1 MVVFPNAKIN
11 LGLQIIS
18 KRNDGFHNIETCF
31 YPVNWTD
38 ALEIL
43 PSPKLQL
50 STSGL
55 NISGNIDSKLTPQQ
69 NLCLKA
75 YHSLKKEHDLPS
87 VHIHLHKGIPVGAG
101 LGGGSADAAFTIKT
115 LNDVFKLGLSL
126 KKMEEHASTLG
137 SDCAFFIK
145 GTPMFAREK
154 GDVFEPINID
164 LKGYYCV
171 LIYPG
176 ISISTS
182 EAYNSIIPTCL
193 PSNKPTSGRQEI
205 PENSIKK
212 IISSDISQWK
222 DVLKN
227 DFERPVFAKYPQL
240 ARLKDKLYDYGAIYA
255 SMSGSG
261 SSVYGIFD
269 REIDPD
275 ILGFD
280 NYIVKRVSL

>member
-11 LGLQIIS
+11 LGLHIIS
-18 KRNDGFHNIETCF
+18 KRDDGFHNIETCF

-38 ALEIL
+38 ALEIM
-43 PSPKLQL
+43 PSSKLQL
-50 STSGL
+50 SITGL
-55 NISGNIDSKLTPQQ
+55 NIADSKSKKGTDV
-69 NLCLKA
+69 NLCTKA
-75 YHSLKKEHDLPS
+75 WQLLKKKYNISP
-87 VHIHLHKGIPVGAG
+87 VHIHLHKEIPVGAG

-115 LNDVFKLGLSL
+115 LNDVFNLGLSL
-126 KKMEEHASTLG
+126 KKMEAHASVLG

-145 GTPMFAREK
+145 NTPMFAREK

-182 EAYNSIIPTCL
+182 KAYSSIIPTCL

-205 PENSIKK
+205 PENRIKK
-212 IISSDISQWK
+212 IITSDIYQWK

-240 ARLKDKLYDYGAIYA
+240 AKIKGKLYDYGAIYA

-261 SSVYGIFD
+261 SCVYGIFD
-269 REIDPD
+269 GEPD
-275 ILGFD
+275 TT
-280 NYIVKRVSL
+280 NYEFTNYELRITNL

>member
-11 LGLQIIS
+11 LGLHIIS

-38 ALEIL
+38 ALEII
-43 PSPKLQL
+43 PFSKLQL
-50 STSGL
+50 SITGL
-55 NISGNIDSKLTPQQ
+55 NIPDSKLKKGTDV
-69 NLCLKA
+69 NLCIKA
-75 YHSLKKEHDLPS
+75 WQLLKKDYNISP
-87 VHIHLHKGIPVGAG
+87 VHIHLHKVIPVGAG
-101 LGGGSADAAFTIKT
+101 LGGGSADTAFTIKT

-126 KKMEEHASTLG
+126 KKMEEHASVLG

-145 GTPMFAREK
+145 NTPVLAIEK
-154 GDVFEPINID
+154 GDVFKPVNID
-164 LKGYYCV
+164 LTGYYCV

-182 EAYNSIIPTCL
+182 EAYSSIIP
-193 PSNKPTSGRQEI
+193 KI
-205 PENSIKK
+205 PENPIKK
-212 IISSDISQWK
+212 IITSDISQWK

-240 ARLKDKLYDYGAIYA
+240 AKIKDKLYDYGAIYA

-261 SSVYGIFD
+261 SCVYGIFD
-269 REIDPD
+269 GEPD
-275 ILGFD
+275 TSGFD
-280 NYIVKRVSL
+280 FDDYIVKLQNTMITKKF